1 MVARI
6 TATIRMILSLVH
18 EEEKSQNPVYMKM
31 KTLSLVILLVLAYF
45 SALPAS
51 QAVTP
56 PPDGGYPGG
65 NTAAGQNALL
75 SLTAGTY
82 NTAVGWLSLQSNL
95 TGNLNTAIGAATL
108 FFNTADNNT
117 ATGAG
122 ALLNNTTGE
131 NNTASGVFAL
141 FDNTTGDSNT
151 ATGLGALGDNTT
163 GSLNTATGASALLSN
178 TTGGNNTATGYQAL
192 FSNTAANGN
201 TATGFQALFNNI
213 TGGNNTASGT
223 TALISN
229 TTGFGNVATG
239 FQALH
244 GNTIGGS
251 NTAIGATA
259 LQSNTTGGGNTAIG
273 SGALFNNI
281 TGDSNTALG
290 ISAGSGVTTG
300 TNVISIGSEGANVNN
315 SCFIGNIHGV
325 TTAINDA
332 IPVVIDSA
340 GQLGTTS
347 SSRRYKTEIKPMDK
361 ASESILA
368 LKPVSFR
375 YKVHEDSTPQFGLI
389 AEEVAKVN
397 PDLVIYGSDGK
408 PYTVRYDAVNAM
420 LLNEFLKEHCTVKE
434 QAAAITELKKE
445 IVGLA
450 ETVKKQAAQIQ
461 KVSVQLGASKPRLQ
475 VVNNP

>member
-1 MVARI
+1 
-6 TATIRMILSLVH
+6 MILSLSH
-18 EEEKSQNPVYMKM
+18 EEGKSQNPVYMKT
-31 KTLSLVILLVLAYF
+31 KTLSRVLLLLLAYF
-45 SALPAS
+45 SALPTS
-51 QAVTP
+51 QAVSP
-56 PPDGGYPGG
+56 PPDGDYPGG
-65 NTAAGQNALL
+65 NTAEGHNALL

-82 NTAVGWLSLQSNL
+82 NTAVGWFSLQSNL
-95 TGNLNTAIGAATL
+95 TGDLNTAIGAGTL
-108 FFNTADNNT
+108 LANTADNNT

-122 ALLNNTTGE
+122 ALLNNTTGS
-131 NNTASGVFAL
+131 NNTAGGVFAL

-163 GSLNTATGASALLSN
+163 GSLNTADGTNALLSN

-192 FSNTAANGN
+192 FSNTTANGN
-201 TATGFQALFNNI
+201 TATGFQALLNNT
-213 TGGNNTASGT
+213 TGGFNTANGT

-229 TTGFGNVATG
+229 TTGGGNVATG

-244 GNTIGGS
+244 NNTVGGA
-251 NTAIGATA
+251 NTAIGGTA

-273 SGALFNNI
+273 NGALFENT

-300 TNVISIGSEGANVNN
+300 TNVICIGSDGANVNN

-347 SSRRYKTEIKPMDK
+347 SSRRYKTDIKPMDK

-375 YKVHEDSTPQFGLI
+375 YKVHKDTAPQFGLI

-420 LLNEFLKEHCTVKE
+420 LLNEFLKEYRKNE
-434 QAAAITELKKE
+434 QQESKLEEKQIEALTA
-445 IVGLA
+445 GL
-450 ETVKKQAAQIQ
+450 Q
-461 KVSVQLGASKPRLQ
+461 KVSAQLELSKPATQTVLTDR
-475 VVNNP
+475 